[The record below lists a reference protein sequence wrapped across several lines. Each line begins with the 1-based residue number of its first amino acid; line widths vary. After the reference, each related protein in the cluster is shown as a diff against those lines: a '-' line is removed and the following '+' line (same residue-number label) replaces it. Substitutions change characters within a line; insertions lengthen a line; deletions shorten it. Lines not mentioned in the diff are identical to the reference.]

1 MGRHRRD
8 PARRLRQL
16 AGRAHRPGPAAR
28 ALGDVR
34 GHGPVVGGADPDE
47 HPPRGIPRRA
57 PAVPRASGGAVL
69 HPPPAQLG
77 GHRHHLQG
85 PPRPQLRPRRRAA
98 HPAAGPGLAGEARAR
113 HGRDRLRGVMAVHP
127 VPHPHLPGRRT
138 PDPEVDVRGG
148 PARRRRPGPH
158 VLPDHPAPAEV
169 HDHHLVDPHGRRVAG
184 VLRPHLRPHRGRAWR
199 QHPSVGPGD
208 VQAGLPGEPDGSG
221 QRHRRHPGGP
231 RPGLGPPPATDRRR
245 QLEHE
250 PAGRGLTWPP
260 RCVPG
265 PVRPWGAGSA
275 ARAAAARTAPTGGA
289 AGWLW
294 LLIVIVPIY
303 WIVITSFKTQSN
315 YFAMN
320 PLAPPT
326 EPTLDN
332 YKLVIENDFIR
343 YFVNSTVVTLGAVVP
358 AVLVSFMAAYAIVR
372 AAGAMRAL
380 RWMNSLFL
388 MGLAI
393 PLQAAIIPVYL
404 IVIRLHMY
412 DSLLAIILPSIAF
425 AIPLSVLVLTNFIRD
440 VPKELFDSMRVDGA
454 SEWGTLRHLA
464 FPLTRPALVTVSIY
478 NGLAIWNGFLLPLI
492 LTQSPSQRTL
502 PLALWSFQGEFSINV
517 PAVLASV
524 VLTTLPILAL
534 YAIGRRQLLSGLT
547 AGFSK

>member
-1 MGRHRRD
+1 MATTVGAGTRQAAGGRKRRS
-8 PARRLRQL
+8 R
-16 AGRAHRPGPAAR
+16 GRGAHRPNW
-28 ALGDVR
+28 L
-34 GHGPVVGGADPDE
+34 
-47 HPPRGIPRRA
+47 
-57 PAVPRASGGAVL
+57 
-69 HPPPAQLG
+69 
-77 GHRHHLQG
+77 
-85 PPRPQLRPRRRAA
+85 
-98 HPAAGPGLAGEARAR
+98 
-113 HGRDRLRGVMAVHP
+113 
-127 VPHPHLPGRRT
+127 
-138 PDPEVDVRGG
+138 
-148 PARRRRPGPH
+148 
-158 VLPDHPAPAEV
+158 
-169 HDHHLVDPHGRRVAG
+169 
-184 VLRPHLRPHRGRAWR
+184 
-199 QHPSVGPGD
+199 
-208 VQAGLPGEPDGSG
+208 
-221 QRHRRHPGGP
+221 
-231 RPGLGPPPATDRRR
+231 
-245 QLEHE
+245 
-250 PAGRGLTWPP
+250 
-260 RCVPG
+260 
-265 PVRPWGAGSA
+265 
-275 ARAAAARTAPTGGA
+275 GGA

-343 YFVNSTVVTLGAVVP
+343 YFVNSTVVTLGAIVP

-372 AAGAMRAL
+372 AAGDMWTL

-412 DSLLAIILPSIAF
+412 DTLLAIILPSIAF

-502 PLALWSFQGEFSINV
+502 PLALWTFQGEFSINV

-524 VLTTLPILAL
+524 VLTALPIIVL